1 MLILRFNVKFE
12 TQLNHVFL
20 WMKWNLLYCLCQPFI
35 MDTFCGG
42 RLQYKWFLHRDF
54 TPNMVSQRSNW
65 DITTLQTI
73 PSHCLAMAF
82 ADYTGPLPKGEGEDS
97 VGGGGGAELPEGTEI
112 FGLAFLRWW
121 SLRYEKCLRSQGW
134 MHFEIVFQKNSY
146 SRSTCLPEELVF

>member
-1 MLILRFNVKFE
+1 
-12 TQLNHVFL
+12 
-20 WMKWNLLYCLCQPFI
+20 MKWNLLYCLCQPFI

-97 VGGGGGAELPEGTEI
+97 VGWGGGGGCWTTRRNGNLWLGFPEMMVSP
-112 FGLAFLRWW
+112 LWKMSSQSRLDAFW
-121 SLRYEKCLRSQGW
+121 K
-134 MHFEIVFQKNSY
+134 
-146 SRSTCLPEELVF
+146 CLPEELVFQKYLSSRRTCLLEDLSSRGTWLPEGLVF

>member
-1 MLILRFNVKFE
+1 
-12 TQLNHVFL
+12 
-20 WMKWNLLYCLCQPFI
+20 MKWNLLYCLCQPFI

-97 VGGGGGAELPEGTEI
+97 VGWGGGGVGLNYPKERKSLAWLSWDDGLSAMKNVFAVKVGCILKLSSRRTRIPEV
-112 FGLAFLRWW
+112 L
-121 SLRYEKCLRSQGW
+121 
-134 MHFEIVFQKNSY
+134 VFQKNLS
-146 SRSTCLPEELVF
+146 SRGLVF